1 MKPTWRGRLMAEP
14 TLEQIS
20 AVLPEYEV
28 MLVSILDAMLHRFER
43 NPDYRF
49 FDTKL
54 STITGLDFPNAADP
68 ERDFIGKDSIYGW
81 IQGRGLEALAG
92 HIEWLPKVAWLS
104 PAEREERLR
113 RLRKMLASIFDHL
126 ESLRLQN
133 GGKLSFVMTP
143 DGRPLGRSP
152 AGRREE
158 GTPNLAPSTTTD
170 LFYAKGLLAAAHTL
184 GRTDKSQEAVRLFRG
199 VLHHIEDET
208 HLIDQI
214 SFDPKNVVA
223 PQPGKR
229 RHGPRMIAIYG
240 CSLLAEKLPAD
251 EWLDTG
257 ARLIRHV
264 LDRYVNHGQWPGF
277 EAFDMVEAIDPEGN
291 PWRDHGTVLCDPGH
305 VLEFVG
311 LATRLLLL
319 LQLKARPSPADTEL
333 LARARREFPKI
344 FLQGYRH
351 GLNREVGG
359 ICKAYDLIARAPLN
373 HDMPWWSLPETLRAG
388 AELLVLCPNGADQAE
403 IIQVLARSSNAF
415 FQNYINPACHLMAY
429 QTLDAN
435 GKPIA
440 VIPATPDADPGYHTG
455 LSIIDFI
462 ANVRRG

>member
-1 MKPTWRGRLMAEP
+1 MKPTWRGTLIVEP
-14 TLEQIS
+14 TFEQIS

-28 MLVSILDAMLHRFER
+28 MLMSILDAMLNRFER
-43 NPDYRF
+43 NPGYRF

-54 STITGLDFPNAADP
+54 STITGLDFAKAADP
-68 ERDFIGKDSIYGW
+68 ERDFIGEDSIYGW

-104 PAEREERLR
+104 PAEREDRMH
-113 RLRKMLASIFDHL
+113 RLRKMLASICDHL

-143 DGRPLGRSP
+143 DGRPLERRP
-152 AGRREE
+152 DGRRKH
-158 GTPNLAPSTTTD
+158 GAPDLATSTTTD

-184 GRTDKSQEAVRLFRG
+184 GRTEKSHEAVRLFRE
-199 VLHHIEDET
+199 VLHRIESET

-240 CSLLAEKLPAD
+240 CSVLAEKLAAD

-264 LDRYVNHGQWPGF
+264 LDRHVNHGQWP
-277 EAFDMVEAIDPEGN
+277 ELKPFDMVEAIDPAGN

-319 LQLKARPSPADTEL
+319 LQLRGQPSPADAEL
-333 LARARREFPKI
+333 LARARAEFPKI

-351 GLNREVGG
+351 GFNREVGG
-359 ICKAYDLIARAPLN
+359 ICKAYDLTARAPLN
-373 HDMPWWSLPETLRAG
+373 RDMPWWSLPETLRAG
-388 AELLVLCPNGADQAE
+388 AGLLVMDPDSADRAE
-403 IIQVLARSSNAF
+403 ILQVIACSSNAF
-415 FQNYINPACHLMAY
+415 FKNYVNPACHLMAY
-429 QTLDAN
+429 QTIDAN
-435 GKPIA
+435 GKPVA
-440 VIPATPDADPGYHTG
+440 VIPATPDADPGYHSG

-462 ANVRRG
+462 ANVRRC

>member
-1 MKPTWRGRLMAEP
+1 MKPNWRGTLIVEP

-20 AVLPEYEV
+20 AVQPEYEA
-28 MLVSILDAMLHRFER
+28 MLLSILDALLHRFER
-43 NPDYRF
+43 NPGYRF
-49 FDTKL
+49 LDTKL
-54 STITGLDFPNAADP
+54 STITGLDFPSATDP
-68 ERDFIGKDSIYGW
+68 ERDFLGKNSIYGW

-92 HIEWLPKVAWLS
+92 HIDWLSRVSWLS
-104 PAEREERLR
+104 PAECDDRQHRL
-113 RLRKMLASIFDHL
+113 KTMLASIVDQL

-133 GGKLSFVMTP
+133 EGKLAFVMSP

-152 AGRREE
+152 DGRREP
-158 GTPNLAPSTTTD
+158 GARDFVTSTTTD
-170 LFYAKGLLAAAHTL
+170 LFYAKGLLAAANTL
-184 GRTDKSQEAVRLFRG
+184 GRVDQTQEAVRLFRE
-199 VLHHIEDET
+199 VLLHIENET

-240 CSLLAEKLPAD
+240 CSLLADKLPSD
-251 EWLDTG
+251 EWLDAG

-264 LDRYVNHGQWPGF
+264 LDRHVNHSQWPGF
-277 EAFDMVEAIDPEGN
+277 EPFDFVEALDPEGN

-319 LQLKARPSPADTEL
+319 LQSKARPIPADAEL
-333 LARARREFPKI
+333 LARARAEFPKI
-344 FLQGYRH
+344 FLQGHRL
-351 GLNREVGG
+351 GLNQEVGG
-359 ICKAYDLIARAPLN
+359 ICKAYDLVARAPLN
-373 HDMPWWSLPETLRAG
+373 RDMPWWSLPETLRAG
-388 AELLVLCPNGADQAE
+388 AGLLVLDPTSADRAE
-403 IIQVLARSSNAF
+403 ILQVMAGSSNAF
-415 FQNYINPACHLMAY
+415 FKNYVNQACHLMAY
-429 QTLDAN
+429 QTLDTN